1 MVSIKA
7 YSCLCGKE
15 ILFSLFLFLLLWPG
29 EVSIIKLLGD
39 RDSGEIHSRACGDDI
54 CLVNT
59 AERDTI
65 DLEGAFVFEGLVSK
79 PVSNSLMEDVLPV
92 IKSRPE
98 GSCFKKTTRLPL
110 NLPASR
116 IRTVPGV
123 IEGLKR
129 VGR

>member
-1 MVSIKA
+1 LVSIKA

-65 DLEGAFVFEGLVSK
+65 DLEGAFVFEFWVS
-79 PVSNSLMEDVLPV
+79 
-92 IKSRPE
+92 
-98 GSCFKKTTRLPL
+98 
-110 NLPASR
+110 A
-116 IRTVPGV
+116 
-123 IEGLKR
+123 
-129 VGR
+129 